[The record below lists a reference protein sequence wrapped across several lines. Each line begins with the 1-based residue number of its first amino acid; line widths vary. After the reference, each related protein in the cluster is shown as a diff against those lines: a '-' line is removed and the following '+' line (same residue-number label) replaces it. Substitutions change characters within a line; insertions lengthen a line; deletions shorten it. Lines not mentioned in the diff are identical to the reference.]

1 MSGSLGEFIQ
11 DPDIAPVPYE
21 FHSILSG
28 PPDELGTTL
37 QRRPELRPA
46 SSARFFLHRGHTP
59 GPSVARREED
69 RPRLSRHPS
78 IFVKSSATTRSERG
92 VCAALLLMDRQ
103 TLCRRIICID
113 HDVGRQCDCAL
124 ESANNWWGPDDDGR
138 QKLMNYYRI
147 ERMGG

>member
-37 QRRPELRPA
+37 QRRPERPA
-46 SSARFFLHRGHTP
+46 SARLIHRGHTL

-92 VCAALLLMDRQ
+92 VCAALLMDR
-103 TLCRRIICID
+103 RSSADGFAFIMI
-113 HDVGRQCDCAL
+113 VGRQCGCAL

-147 ERMGG
+147 KRMGG